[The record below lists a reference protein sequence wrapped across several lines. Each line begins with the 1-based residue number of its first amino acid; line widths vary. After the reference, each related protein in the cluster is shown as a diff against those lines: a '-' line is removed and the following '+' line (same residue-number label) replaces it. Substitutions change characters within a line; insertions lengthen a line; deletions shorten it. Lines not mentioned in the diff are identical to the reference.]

1 MTEVQVDHVKVGDVS
16 FCEKDQARHASQSC
30 RRLMIMG
37 YKRKRWFALGPLVMQ
52 LMLLATGGE
61 GQVGAIGMWPS

>member
-1 MTEVQVDHVKVGDVS
+1 
-16 FCEKDQARHASQSC
+16 
-30 RRLMIMG
+30 MIMG

-61 GQVGAIGMWPS
+61 GLVGAIEMWPS